1 MCTIYIKAL
10 SGFKANLSNR
20 VNVPYH
26 KILLFNASNR
36 SSRQALLVQ
45 TAQTVHR
52 KPFTVIDA
60 TVINVLTIFSAKT

>member
-1 MCTIYIKAL
+1 MCNHVHSIYIKAL

-20 VNVPYH
+20 ENVPYH

-36 SSRQALLVQ
+36 SSRQALLVK

-52 KPFTVIDA
+52 KPFTVI
-60 TVINVLTIFSAKT
+60 NVLTIFSAKT